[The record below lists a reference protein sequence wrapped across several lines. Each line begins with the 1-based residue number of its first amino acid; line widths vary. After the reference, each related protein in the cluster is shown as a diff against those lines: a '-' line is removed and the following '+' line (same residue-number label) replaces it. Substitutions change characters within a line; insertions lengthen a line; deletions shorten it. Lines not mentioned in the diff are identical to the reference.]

1 MTTLERVKDKDFINA
16 NLTYGIEK
24 LTKGNQALG
33 SGQWSLIAESID
45 PTAVRQFIIQYNI
58 AMKKQYAAHPE
69 LANDQNAQEEVNA
82 ALFKESLPLLQK
94 VNRLLNYRLVGKIQS
109 ENLTLIWISVLLIL
123 LNHHRPQIKILNH
136 SILT

>member
-1 MTTLERVKDKDFINA
+1 
-16 NLTYGIEK
+16 YGIEK

-94 VNRLLNYRLVGKIQS
+94 SEPVIKLPISWKNTVGELNA
-109 ENLTLIWISVLLIL
+109 NLDISIADPAKSSSATNKDIKSLNFDVTLP
-123 LNHHRPQIKILNH
+123 LNVVTEI
-136 SILT
+136 